1 MTEAASRSA
10 TSLAAPVTIRSY
22 RPMDHRS
29 CRELW
34 AELTR
39 ARRVLYGDRTV
50 DTDPGAGFEEYLTRL
65 GIVGIWVADHV
76 EEGVVGLA
84 GLLLGGRRSGEV
96 EPLVVAE
103 RMRGHR
109 IGQTLLEH
117 VAEEARRRDMTQLS
131 VSPDSR
137 NVEAIHSLRGA
148 GFDVLASVTL
158 TMDLAPRGHSW
169 QDGLDLHGLQF
180 RY

>member
-1 MTEAASRSA
+1 MTEVAPRSA

-22 RPMDHRS
+22 RPGDHRA

-39 ARRVLYGDRTV
+39 ARRTMYADRTV
-50 DTDPGAGFEEYLTRL
+50 DADPGAGFEEYLTRL
-65 GIVGIWVADHV
+65 GIVGIWVAEHV
-76 EEGVVGLA
+76 EEGVVGLV
-84 GLLLGGRRSGEV
+84 GLVLDGRRSGAV

-103 RMRGHR
+103 RMRGHH

-117 VAEEARRRDMTQLS
+117 VSDEARRRDMTQLS
-131 VSPDSR
+131 VSPESR

-148 GFDVLASVTL
+148 GFNVLASVTL

-169 QDGLDLHGLQF
+169 QQGLDLHGLDF
-180 RY
+180 LY